1 MDIPSNLGLEGKVAV
16 ICGGGAEG
24 DGIGNGR
31 ATAILLAKAGA
42 KVAIVDKNLES
53 AQVTTDMIQDFGGT
67 SCTIEADTTS
77 ENDCKMLAAF
87 TSKKYGRID
96 ILDNNISLS
105 FVV

>member
-42 KVAIVDKNLES
+42 
-53 AQVTTDMIQDFGGT
+53 
-67 SCTIEADTTS
+67 
-77 ENDCKMLAAF
+77 
-87 TSKKYGRID
+87 
-96 ILDNNISLS
+96 
-105 FVV
+105 